1 MNTEHTQ
8 SRCLSVAVNDTEGG
22 YECLDEVAFE
32 IEEQD
37 LSSYQRAADFYQQ
50 RGHRQAKLT
59 VSISKSSPRRTKSK
73 STSSSSSSTIAFVE
87 LENLKEFI
95 GAAGLYITPYLHEA
109 QITSGTLARAFGAG
123 KAVVSTPYWHA
134 AELLAEEA

>member
-1 MNTEHTQ
+1 MSAGQTQ
-8 SRCLSVAVNDTEGG
+8 SRCFSVAVNDTEGG
-22 YECLDEVAFE
+22 YECPDDVAFR

-50 RGHRQAKLT
+50 RGHNR
-59 VSISKSSPRRTKSK
+59 
-73 STSSSSSSTIAFVE
+73 FVE

-95 GAAGLYITPYLHEA
+95 GTADLYITPYLHDA
-109 QITSGTLARAFGAG
+109 QITSGTLACAFGAG
-123 KAVVSTPYWHA
+123 KAVVPTPYWHA